1 MKEAGGPF
9 DVVVDGAGGDA
20 MNLYLRILNVGGIL
34 SHYGATAGNGGALI
48 LPLVFLKNTDIRGVA
63 MGSPKDFSSMVN
75 IVAQTKLLP
84 VVDSVR
90 PFAKT
95 PEAFEEMRRGKQFGK
110 LVIDIGTKSQ
120 L

>member
-20 MNLYLRILNVGGIL
+20 MNLYLRMLNAGGIL
-34 SHYGATAGNGGALI
+34 SHYGATAGNGSPLL
-48 LPLVFLKNTDIRGVA
+48 LPLVFLKNTDIKGVA
-63 MGSPKDFSSMVN
+63 MGSAKEFTAMVKL
-75 IVAQTKLLP
+75 IDQSKLLP

-95 PEAFEEMRRGKQFGK
+95 PEAFEEMRHGKQFGK